1 MTTCCPSNFVPF
13 QAIFQHVFNCLMGDI
28 ADQVSASQHFGVEFE
43 KRGANRHM
51 SLRFWKG
58 TKLCRV
64 FICRSSLA
72 GAGLTEE
79 LGSLARLL
87 SVVSTAPDI
96 VAISG
101 CAVDLIRTV
110 DQHPSYPRGVQS
122 CFRFELLDLRTLMHK
137 KSYSVFGNIDMFS
150 VLQSLLVS
158 LGGSLSEDWVTE
170 SPDLVRVSLVCIFDL
185 HYTGGG
191 GGKQSQLRF
200 QP

>member
-1 MTTCCPSNFVPF
+1 
-13 QAIFQHVFNCLMGDI
+13 MGDI

-110 DQHPSYPRGVQS
+110 DQHPSYSRGVQS

-191 GGKQSQLRF
+191 GGGKQFQLRF

>member
-1 MTTCCPSNFVPF
+1 
-13 QAIFQHVFNCLMGDI
+13 MGDI

-64 FICRSSLA
+64 FICRSSLV

-79 LGSLARLL
+79 LGSLALLL

-110 DQHPSYPRGVQS
+110 DQHPSYSRGVQS

-191 GGKQSQLRF
+191 GVVSSF
-200 QP
+200 S